1 MVHKCENG
9 CLHVLSPTLPYC
21 QEKILVDFLDVV
33 FRDGSTAEYTFIPGP
48 WGYSSSH
55 WKIEV
60 SSPFS
65 TPGGPAVFVHVIP
78 VIPVHDSP
86 NAGDPTCS

>member
-9 CLHVLSPTLPYC
+9 CLHVLSPTLSYC
-21 QEKILVDFLDVV
+21 EEQILVDFLDVV
-33 FRDGSTAEYTFIPGP
+33 FRGRGGSTDGYTC
-48 WGYSSSH
+48 SRNSH